1 MQSELP
7 LVPGRGLSTRTATEL
22 RQAFMREH
30 GIIHD
35 AIGNHHLDT
44 QSIQNNIESFVGST
58 EIPIG
63 LVGPI
68 VFNQNDSQE
77 FVYAP
82 VGTLEGAL
90 VASMNRGAKVIAR
103 SNGFTA
109 QVEWQRMVRSP
120 MFLFENETHIEPVMN
135 WIPKH
140 FKAIKA
146 HAQEYSNHAQ
156 LLQIVLEPLGSTL
169 NLKFIYETGDASGQ
183 NMTTTCTWHALLY
196 MAERLRVE
204 LPECLFEFI
213 IEGNGASDK
222 KVSQSNI
229 SEGRGVRVTAQCD
242 IPRQVIHEV
251 LRTTPETILKFF
263 GPSVEFA
270 KKSGMVGFNVNVANA
285 IAGIFVATGQ
295 DLACIHESSTGFLHL
310 EALGSS
316 FYPDGIR
323 ITLLLPNLVIG
334 TVGGGTHLAK
344 QSEALNMMGCLGSGK
359 VKRFA
364 QLIAGFAMGLEISTY
379 SAIMSG
385 EFAKAHEK
393 LGRNKPV
400 SWLLKSEIT
409 PEFLNPLMH
418 NLLSNDQ
425 IVSLSWRDQHQLE
438 NGIITNI
445 TRKISN
451 KLIGFIPLHIQLSNG
466 SDDRILIKSKALD
479 TEVIKGLHLIS
490 ASIDTELAD
499 LIKHHQKQL
508 EYHQCHL
515 KETVIYEHLHQA
527 GYVAMPKFFG
537 KYTHTQRE
545 IHLLIQE
552 WIKEEHIALS
562 NSENHP
568 ENWTD
573 DWIQVSLSSI
583 QTAHKVLETLPQTR
597 PELFT
602 EFKPWQALNLYGK
615 LMNILIEECADIDHI
630 EALQDIKA
638 SLLTL
643 ESDHAS
649 VRWPKSL
656 IHNDF
661 NPRNTLMRN
670 SGMPCIYDWELA
682 MIDFP
687 QRDIIEFL
695 SFVLPENFP
704 AQSLMMYLKEHY
716 REIVQRKGP
725 GHELGF
731 EEYLKATEMALRT
744 YICCRVSFYEVSGIV
759 AKYDFSPRILAVSLR
774 MHQIIESELQNA

>member
-1 MQSELP
+1 
-7 LVPGRGLSTRTATEL
+7 
-22 RQAFMREH
+22 
-30 GIIHD
+30 
-35 AIGNHHLDT
+35 
-44 QSIQNNIESFVGST
+44 
-58 EIPIG
+58 
-63 LVGPI
+63 
-68 VFNQNDSQE
+68 
-77 FVYAP
+77 
-82 VGTLEGAL
+82 
-90 VASMNRGAKVIAR
+90 
-103 SNGFTA
+103 
-109 QVEWQRMVRSP
+109 
-120 MFLFENETHIEPVMN
+120 
-135 WIPKH
+135 
-140 FKAIKA
+140 
-146 HAQEYSNHAQ
+146 
-156 LLQIVLEPLGSTL
+156 
-169 NLKFIYETGDASGQ
+169 
-183 NMTTTCTWHALLY
+183 
-196 MAERLRVE
+196 MAERLRAE

-229 SEGRGVRVTAQCD
+229 TEGRGVRVTAHCD

-263 GPSVEFA
+263 GPSVEYA

-295 DLACIHESSTGFLHL
+295 DLACIHESSTGFLNF

-316 FYPDGIR
+316 IYPDGIR

-344 QSEALNMMGCLGSGK
+344 QSEALEMMGCLGSGK

-385 EFAKAHEK
+385 EFAKAHER

-409 PEFLNPLMH
+409 PEFLNPLVP
-418 NLLSNDQ
+418 NLLNNEH

-466 SDDRILIKSKALD
+466 SDERILIKSKALD
-479 TEVIKGLHLIS
+479 SEVIKGLHLIS
-490 ASIDTELAD
+490 ASIDTALAD
-499 LIKHHQKQL
+499 LIKLHQKQL
-508 EYHQCHL
+508 EYNQCHL
-515 KETVIYEHLHQA
+515 KETVIYEYLQQA
-527 GYVAMPKFFG
+527 GFVAMPKYLG

-552 WIKEEHIALS
+552 WIKTEHIALS

-583 QTAHKVLETLPQTR
+583 QTAHKVLESLPQSR
-597 PELFT
+597 PDLFN
-602 EFKPWQALNLYGK
+602 EFKPWHSLNLYGK

-630 EALQDIKA
+630 EALQDIND

-643 ESDHAS
+643 ESDHAA

-661 NPRNTLMRN
+661 NPRNVLMRN

-695 SFVLPENFP
+695 SFVLPEDFS
-704 AQSLMMYLKEHY
+704 AQSLMLYLKEHY
-716 REIVQRKGP
+716 QEIVQRKGP
-725 GHELGF
+725 GHELDF
-731 EEYLKATEMALRT
+731 EEYLKATEMAIKT

>member
-1 MQSELP
+1 
-7 LVPGRGLSTRTATEL
+7 
-22 RQAFMREH
+22 
-30 GIIHD
+30 
-35 AIGNHHLDT
+35 
-44 QSIQNNIESFVGST
+44 
-58 EIPIG
+58 
-63 LVGPI
+63 
-68 VFNQNDSQE
+68 
-77 FVYAP
+77 
-82 VGTLEGAL
+82 
-90 VASMNRGAKVIAR
+90 
-103 SNGFTA
+103 
-109 QVEWQRMVRSP
+109 
-120 MFLFENETHIEPVMN
+120 
-135 WIPKH
+135 
-140 FKAIKA
+140 
-146 HAQEYSNHAQ
+146 
-156 LLQIVLEPLGSTL
+156 
-169 NLKFIYETGDASGQ
+169 
-183 NMTTTCTWHALLY
+183 
-196 MAERLRVE
+196 
-204 LPECLFEFI
+204 
-213 IEGNGASDK
+213 
-222 KVSQSNI
+222 
-229 SEGRGVRVTAQCD
+229 
-242 IPRQVIHEV
+242 
-251 LRTTPETILKFF
+251 
-263 GPSVEFA
+263 
-270 KKSGMVGFNVNVANA
+270 
-285 IAGIFVATGQ
+285 
-295 DLACIHESSTGFLHL
+295 
-310 EALGSS
+310 
-316 FYPDGIR
+316 
-323 ITLLLPNLVIG
+323 VIG

-344 QSEALNMMGCLGSGK
+344 QSEALEMMGCLGSGK

-385 EFAKAHEK
+385 EFAKAHER

-409 PEFLNPLMH
+409 PEFLNPLVP
-418 NLLSNDQ
+418 NLLNNEH

-490 ASIDTELAD
+490 ASIDTALAD
-499 LIKHHQKQL
+499 LIKLHQKQL
-508 EYHQCHL
+508 EYNQCHL
-515 KETVIYEHLHQA
+515 KETVIYEYLQQA
-527 GYVAMPKFFG
+527 GFVAMPKYLG

-552 WIKEEHIALS
+552 WIKTEHIALS

-583 QTAHKVLETLPQTR
+583 QTAHKVLESLPQSR
-597 PELFT
+597 PDLFN
-602 EFKPWQALNLYGK
+602 EFKPWHSLNLYGK

-630 EALQDIKA
+630 EALQDIND

-643 ESDHAS
+643 ESDHAA

-661 NPRNTLMRN
+661 NPRNVLMRN

-695 SFVLPENFP
+695 SFVLPEDFS
-704 AQSLMMYLKEHY
+704 AQSLMLYMKEHY
-716 REIVQRKGP
+716 QEIVQRKGP

-731 EEYLKATEMALRT
+731 EEYLKATEMAIKT

>member
-1 MQSELP
+1 
-7 LVPGRGLSTRTATEL
+7 
-22 RQAFMREH
+22 
-30 GIIHD
+30 
-35 AIGNHHLDT
+35 
-44 QSIQNNIESFVGST
+44 
-58 EIPIG
+58 
-63 LVGPI
+63 
-68 VFNQNDSQE
+68 
-77 FVYAP
+77 
-82 VGTLEGAL
+82 
-90 VASMNRGAKVIAR
+90 
-103 SNGFTA
+103 
-109 QVEWQRMVRSP
+109 
-120 MFLFENETHIEPVMN
+120 
-135 WIPKH
+135 
-140 FKAIKA
+140 
-146 HAQEYSNHAQ
+146 
-156 LLQIVLEPLGSTL
+156 
-169 NLKFIYETGDASGQ
+169 
-183 NMTTTCTWHALLY
+183 
-196 MAERLRVE
+196 
-204 LPECLFEFI
+204 LFEFI

-229 SEGRGVRVTAQCD
+229 TEGRGVRVTAHCD

-263 GPSVEFA
+263 GPSVEYA

-295 DLACIHESSTGFLHL
+295 DLACIHESSTGFLNF

-316 FYPDGIR
+316 IYPDGIR

-344 QSEALNMMGCLGSGK
+344 QSEALEMMGCLGSGK

-385 EFAKAHEK
+385 EFAKAHER

-409 PEFLNPLMH
+409 PEFLNPLVP
-418 NLLSNDQ
+418 NLLNNEH

-466 SDDRILIKSKALD
+466 SDERILIKSKALD
-479 TEVIKGLHLIS
+479 SEVIKGLHLIS
-490 ASIDTELAD
+490 ASIDTALAD
-499 LIKHHQKQL
+499 LIKLHQKQL
-508 EYHQCHL
+508 EYNQCHL
-515 KETVIYEHLHQA
+515 KETVIYEYLQQA
-527 GYVAMPKFFG
+527 GFVAMPKYLG

-552 WIKEEHIALS
+552 WIKTEHIALS

-583 QTAHKVLETLPQTR
+583 QTAHKVLESLPQSR
-597 PELFT
+597 PDLFN
-602 EFKPWQALNLYGK
+602 EFKPWHSLNLYGK

-630 EALQDIKA
+630 EALQDIND

-643 ESDHAS
+643 ESDHAA

-661 NPRNTLMRN
+661 NPRNVLMRN

-695 SFVLPENFP
+695 SFVLPEDFS
-704 AQSLMMYLKEHY
+704 AQSLMLYLKEHY
-716 REIVQRKGP
+716 QEIVQRKGP
-725 GHELGF
+725 GHELDF
-731 EEYLKATEMALRT
+731 EEYLKATEMAIKT

>member
-1 MQSELP
+1 
-7 LVPGRGLSTRTATEL
+7 
-22 RQAFMREH
+22 
-30 GIIHD
+30 
-35 AIGNHHLDT
+35 
-44 QSIQNNIESFVGST
+44 
-58 EIPIG
+58 
-63 LVGPI
+63 
-68 VFNQNDSQE
+68 
-77 FVYAP
+77 
-82 VGTLEGAL
+82 
-90 VASMNRGAKVIAR
+90 
-103 SNGFTA
+103 
-109 QVEWQRMVRSP
+109 
-120 MFLFENETHIEPVMN
+120 
-135 WIPKH
+135 
-140 FKAIKA
+140 
-146 HAQEYSNHAQ
+146 
-156 LLQIVLEPLGSTL
+156 
-169 NLKFIYETGDASGQ
+169 
-183 NMTTTCTWHALLY
+183 
-196 MAERLRVE
+196 
-204 LPECLFEFI
+204 
-213 IEGNGASDK
+213 
-222 KVSQSNI
+222 
-229 SEGRGVRVTAQCD
+229 
-242 IPRQVIHEV
+242 VIHEV

-263 GPSVEFA
+263 GPSVEYA

-295 DLACIHESSTGFLHL
+295 DLACIHESSTGFLNF

-316 FYPDGIR
+316 IYPDGIR

-344 QSEALNMMGCLGSGK
+344 QSEALEMMGCLGSGK

-385 EFAKAHEK
+385 EFAKAHER

-409 PEFLNPLMH
+409 PEFLNPLVP
-418 NLLSNDQ
+418 NLLNNEH

-466 SDDRILIKSKALD
+466 SDERILIKSKALD
-479 TEVIKGLHLIS
+479 SEVIKGLHLIS
-490 ASIDTELAD
+490 ASIDTALAD
-499 LIKHHQKQL
+499 LIKLHQKQL
-508 EYHQCHL
+508 EYNQCHL
-515 KETVIYEHLHQA
+515 KETVIYEYLQQA
-527 GYVAMPKFFG
+527 GFVAMPKYLG

-552 WIKEEHIALS
+552 WIKTEHIALS

-583 QTAHKVLETLPQTR
+583 QTAHKVLESLPQSR
-597 PELFT
+597 PDLFN
-602 EFKPWQALNLYGK
+602 EFKPWHSLNLYGK

-630 EALQDIKA
+630 EALQDIND

-643 ESDHAS
+643 ESDHAA

-661 NPRNTLMRN
+661 NPRNVLMRN

-695 SFVLPENFP
+695 SFVLPEDFS
-704 AQSLMMYLKEHY
+704 AQSLMLYLKEHY
-716 REIVQRKGP
+716 QEIVQRKGP

-731 EEYLKATEMALRT
+731 EEYLKATEMAIKT

-759 AKYDFSPRILAVSLR
+759 AKYDFSPRILSVSLR

>member
-1 MQSELP
+1 
-7 LVPGRGLSTRTATEL
+7 
-22 RQAFMREH
+22 
-30 GIIHD
+30 
-35 AIGNHHLDT
+35 
-44 QSIQNNIESFVGST
+44 
-58 EIPIG
+58 
-63 LVGPI
+63 
-68 VFNQNDSQE
+68 
-77 FVYAP
+77 
-82 VGTLEGAL
+82 
-90 VASMNRGAKVIAR
+90 
-103 SNGFTA
+103 
-109 QVEWQRMVRSP
+109 
-120 MFLFENETHIEPVMN
+120 
-135 WIPKH
+135 
-140 FKAIKA
+140 
-146 HAQEYSNHAQ
+146 
-156 LLQIVLEPLGSTL
+156 
-169 NLKFIYETGDASGQ
+169 
-183 NMTTTCTWHALLY
+183 
-196 MAERLRVE
+196 
-204 LPECLFEFI
+204 
-213 IEGNGASDK
+213 
-222 KVSQSNI
+222 
-229 SEGRGVRVTAQCD
+229 
-242 IPRQVIHEV
+242 
-251 LRTTPETILKFF
+251 
-263 GPSVEFA
+263 
-270 KKSGMVGFNVNVANA
+270 
-285 IAGIFVATGQ
+285 
-295 DLACIHESSTGFLHL
+295 
-310 EALGSS
+310 
-316 FYPDGIR
+316 
-323 ITLLLPNLVIG
+323 
-334 TVGGGTHLAK
+334 
-344 QSEALNMMGCLGSGK
+344 

-409 PEFLNPLMH
+409 PEFLNPLVQ
-418 NLLSNDQ
+418 NLLKNEY

-466 SDDRILIKSKALD
+466 SDERILIKSKALD

-490 ASIDTELAD
+490 ASIDTALAD
-499 LIKHHQKQL
+499 LIKLHQKQL
-508 EYHQCHL
+508 EYNQCHL
-515 KETVIYEHLHQA
+515 KETVIYEHLQQE
-527 GYVAMPKFFG
+527 GFVAMPKYLG
-537 KYTHTQRE
+537 KYIHTPRE

-552 WIKEEHIALS
+552 WIKTEHIALS

-583 QTAHKVLETLPQTR
+583 QTAHKVLESLPQSR
-597 PELFT
+597 PDLFN
-602 EFKPWQALNLYGK
+602 EFKPWHSLNLYGK

-630 EALQDIKA
+630 EALQDIND

-643 ESDHAS
+643 ESDHAA

-661 NPRNTLMRN
+661 NPRNVLMRN

-695 SFVLPENFP
+695 SFVLPEDFS
-704 AQSLMMYLKEHY
+704 AQSLMLYLKEHY
-716 REIVQRKGP
+716 QEIVQRKGP

-731 EEYLKATEMALRT
+731 EEFLKATEMAIKT

>member
-1 MQSELP
+1 
-7 LVPGRGLSTRTATEL
+7 
-22 RQAFMREH
+22 
-30 GIIHD
+30 
-35 AIGNHHLDT
+35 
-44 QSIQNNIESFVGST
+44 
-58 EIPIG
+58 
-63 LVGPI
+63 
-68 VFNQNDSQE
+68 
-77 FVYAP
+77 
-82 VGTLEGAL
+82 
-90 VASMNRGAKVIAR
+90 
-103 SNGFTA
+103 
-109 QVEWQRMVRSP
+109 
-120 MFLFENETHIEPVMN
+120 
-135 WIPKH
+135 
-140 FKAIKA
+140 
-146 HAQEYSNHAQ
+146 
-156 LLQIVLEPLGSTL
+156 
-169 NLKFIYETGDASGQ
+169 
-183 NMTTTCTWHALLY
+183 
-196 MAERLRVE
+196 MAERLRAE

-229 SEGRGVRVTAQCD
+229 TEGRGVRVTAHCD

-263 GPSVEFA
+263 GPSVEYA

-295 DLACIHESSTGFLHL
+295 DLACIHESSTGFLNF

-316 FYPDGIR
+316 IYPDGIR

-344 QSEALNMMGCLGSGK
+344 QSEALEMMGCLGSGK

-385 EFAKAHEK
+385 EFAKAHER

-409 PEFLNPLMH
+409 PEFLNPLVP
-418 NLLSNDQ
+418 NLLNNEH

-490 ASIDTELAD
+490 ASIDTALAD
-499 LIKHHQKQL
+499 LIKLHQKQL
-508 EYHQCHL
+508 EYNQCHL
-515 KETVIYEHLHQA
+515 KETVIYEYLQQA
-527 GYVAMPKFFG
+527 GFVAMPKYLG

-552 WIKEEHIALS
+552 WIKTEHIALS

-583 QTAHKVLETLPQTR
+583 QTAHKVLESLPQSR
-597 PELFT
+597 PDLFN
-602 EFKPWQALNLYGK
+602 EFKPWHSLNLYGK

-630 EALQDIKA
+630 EALQDIND

-643 ESDHAS
+643 ESDHAA

-661 NPRNTLMRN
+661 NPRNVLMRN

-695 SFVLPENFP
+695 SFVLPEDFS
-704 AQSLMMYLKEHY
+704 AQSLMLYLKEHY
-716 REIVQRKGP
+716 QEIVQRKGP
-725 GHELGF
+725 GHELDF
-731 EEYLKATEMALRT
+731 EEYLKATEMAIKT

>member
-1 MQSELP
+1 
-7 LVPGRGLSTRTATEL
+7 
-22 RQAFMREH
+22 
-30 GIIHD
+30 
-35 AIGNHHLDT
+35 
-44 QSIQNNIESFVGST
+44 
-58 EIPIG
+58 
-63 LVGPI
+63 
-68 VFNQNDSQE
+68 
-77 FVYAP
+77 
-82 VGTLEGAL
+82 
-90 VASMNRGAKVIAR
+90 R
-103 SNGFTA
+103 S
-109 QVEWQRMVRSP
+109 
-120 MFLFENETHIEPVMN
+120 
-135 WIPKH
+135 
-140 FKAIKA
+140 
-146 HAQEYSNHAQ
+146 
-156 LLQIVLEPLGSTL
+156 
-169 NLKFIYETGDASGQ
+169 
-183 NMTTTCTWHALLY
+183 
-196 MAERLRVE
+196 E
-204 LPECLFEFI
+204 LPECWFEFI

-229 SEGRGVRVTAQCD
+229 TEGRGVRVTAHCD

-251 LRTTPETILKFF
+251 LRTTPETILKYF
-263 GPSVEFA
+263 GPSVEYA

-295 DLACIHESSTGFLHL
+295 DLACIHESSTGFLNL

-316 FYPDGIR
+316 IYPDGIR

-344 QSEALNMMGCLGSGK
+344 QSEALEMMGCLGSGK

-409 PEFLNPLMH
+409 PEFLNTLLP
-418 NLLSNDQ
+418 NLLHNEH
-425 IVSLSWRDQHQLE
+425 ILSLSWRDQHQLE

-451 KLIGFIPLHIQLSNG
+451 KLIGFIPLHLQLSNG
-466 SDDRILIKSKALD
+466 SDERILIKSKALD

-490 ASIDTELAD
+490 ASIDTALAD
-499 LIKHHQKQL
+499 LIKLHQKQL
-508 EYHQCHL
+508 EYNQCHL
-515 KETVIYEHLHQA
+515 KETVIYEHLQQA
-527 GYVAMPKFFG
+527 GFVAMPKFFG
-537 KYTHTQRE
+537 KYIHTQRE

-552 WIKEEHIALS
+552 WIKTEHIALS

-583 QTAHKVLETLPQTR
+583 QTAHKVLETLPQSR
-597 PELFT
+597 PDLFN
-602 EFKPWQALNLYGK
+602 EFKPWHSLNLYGK

-630 EALQDIKA
+630 EALQDINA

-643 ESDHAS
+643 ESDQAA

-661 NPRNTLMRN
+661 NPRNVLMRN

-695 SFVLPENFP
+695 SFVLPEDFS
-704 AQSLMMYLKEHY
+704 AQSFMLYLKEHY
-716 REIVQRKGP
+716 LEIVQRKGP

-731 EEYLKATEMALRT
+731 EEYLQATEMAIKT

>member
-1 MQSELP
+1 
-7 LVPGRGLSTRTATEL
+7 
-22 RQAFMREH
+22 
-30 GIIHD
+30 
-35 AIGNHHLDT
+35 
-44 QSIQNNIESFVGST
+44 
-58 EIPIG
+58 
-63 LVGPI
+63 
-68 VFNQNDSQE
+68 
-77 FVYAP
+77 
-82 VGTLEGAL
+82 
-90 VASMNRGAKVIAR
+90 
-103 SNGFTA
+103 
-109 QVEWQRMVRSP
+109 
-120 MFLFENETHIEPVMN
+120 
-135 WIPKH
+135 
-140 FKAIKA
+140 
-146 HAQEYSNHAQ
+146 
-156 LLQIVLEPLGSTL
+156 
-169 NLKFIYETGDASGQ
+169 
-183 NMTTTCTWHALLY
+183 
-196 MAERLRVE
+196 
-204 LPECLFEFI
+204 
-213 IEGNGASDK
+213 
-222 KVSQSNI
+222 
-229 SEGRGVRVTAQCD
+229 
-242 IPRQVIHEV
+242 VIHEV

-263 GPSVEFA
+263 GPSVEYA

-295 DLACIHESSTGFLHL
+295 DLACIHESSTGFLNF

-316 FYPDGIR
+316 IYPDGIR

-344 QSEALNMMGCLGSGK
+344 QSEALEMMGCLGSGK

-385 EFAKAHEK
+385 EFAKAHER

-409 PEFLNPLMH
+409 PEFLNPLVP
-418 NLLSNDQ
+418 NLLNNEH

-466 SDDRILIKSKALD
+466 SDERILIKSKALD
-479 TEVIKGLHLIS
+479 SEVIKGLHLIS
-490 ASIDTELAD
+490 ASIDTALAD
-499 LIKHHQKQL
+499 LIKLHQKQL
-508 EYHQCHL
+508 EYNQCHL
-515 KETVIYEHLHQA
+515 KETVIYEYLQQA
-527 GYVAMPKFFG
+527 GFVAMPKYLG
-537 KYTHTQRE
+537 KYIHTPRE

-552 WIKEEHIALS
+552 WIKTEHIALS

-583 QTAHKVLETLPQTR
+583 QTAHKVLESLPQSR
-597 PELFT
+597 PDLFN
-602 EFKPWQALNLYGK
+602 EFKPWHSLNLYGK

-630 EALQDIKA
+630 EALQDIND

-643 ESDHAS
+643 ESDHAA

-661 NPRNTLMRN
+661 NPRNVLMRN

-695 SFVLPENFP
+695 SFVLPEDFS
-704 AQSLMMYLKEHY
+704 AQSLMLYLKEHY
-716 REIVQRKGP
+716 QEIVQRKGP

-731 EEYLKATEMALRT
+731 EEYLKATEMAIKT

>member
-1 MQSELP
+1 
-7 LVPGRGLSTRTATEL
+7 
-22 RQAFMREH
+22 
-30 GIIHD
+30 
-35 AIGNHHLDT
+35 
-44 QSIQNNIESFVGST
+44 
-58 EIPIG
+58 
-63 LVGPI
+63 
-68 VFNQNDSQE
+68 
-77 FVYAP
+77 
-82 VGTLEGAL
+82 
-90 VASMNRGAKVIAR
+90 
-103 SNGFTA
+103 
-109 QVEWQRMVRSP
+109 
-120 MFLFENETHIEPVMN
+120 
-135 WIPKH
+135 
-140 FKAIKA
+140 
-146 HAQEYSNHAQ
+146 
-156 LLQIVLEPLGSTL
+156 
-169 NLKFIYETGDASGQ
+169 
-183 NMTTTCTWHALLY
+183 
-196 MAERLRVE
+196 
-204 LPECLFEFI
+204 
-213 IEGNGASDK
+213 
-222 KVSQSNI
+222 
-229 SEGRGVRVTAQCD
+229 
-242 IPRQVIHEV
+242 VIHEV

-263 GPSVEFA
+263 GPSVEYA

-295 DLACIHESSTGFLHL
+295 DLACIHESSTGFLNF

-316 FYPDGIR
+316 IYPDGIR

-344 QSEALNMMGCLGSGK
+344 QSEALEMMGCLGSGK

-385 EFAKAHEK
+385 EFAKAHER

-409 PEFLNPLMH
+409 PEFLNPLVP
-418 NLLSNDQ
+418 NLLNNEH

-466 SDDRILIKSKALD
+466 SDERILIKSKALD
-479 TEVIKGLHLIS
+479 SEVIKGLHLIS
-490 ASIDTELAD
+490 ASIDTALAD
-499 LIKHHQKQL
+499 LIKLHQKQL
-508 EYHQCHL
+508 EYNQCHL
-515 KETVIYEHLHQA
+515 KETVIYEYLQQA
-527 GYVAMPKFFG
+527 GFVAMPKYLG

-552 WIKEEHIALS
+552 WIKTEHIALS

-583 QTAHKVLETLPQTR
+583 QTAHKVLESLPQSR
-597 PELFT
+597 PDLFN
-602 EFKPWQALNLYGK
+602 EFKPWHSLNLYGK

-630 EALQDIKA
+630 EALQDIND

-643 ESDHAS
+643 ESDHAA

-661 NPRNTLMRN
+661 NPRNVLMRN

-695 SFVLPENFP
+695 SFVLPEDFS
-704 AQSLMMYLKEHY
+704 AQSLMLYLKEHY
-716 REIVQRKGP
+716 QEIVQRKGP
-725 GHELGF
+725 GHELDF
-731 EEYLKATEMALRT
+731 EEYLKATEMAIKT

>member
-1 MQSELP
+1 
-7 LVPGRGLSTRTATEL
+7 
-22 RQAFMREH
+22 
-30 GIIHD
+30 
-35 AIGNHHLDT
+35 
-44 QSIQNNIESFVGST
+44 
-58 EIPIG
+58 
-63 LVGPI
+63 
-68 VFNQNDSQE
+68 
-77 FVYAP
+77 
-82 VGTLEGAL
+82 
-90 VASMNRGAKVIAR
+90 
-103 SNGFTA
+103 
-109 QVEWQRMVRSP
+109 
-120 MFLFENETHIEPVMN
+120 
-135 WIPKH
+135 
-140 FKAIKA
+140 
-146 HAQEYSNHAQ
+146 
-156 LLQIVLEPLGSTL
+156 
-169 NLKFIYETGDASGQ
+169 
-183 NMTTTCTWHALLY
+183 
-196 MAERLRVE
+196 
-204 LPECLFEFI
+204 
-213 IEGNGASDK
+213 
-222 KVSQSNI
+222 
-229 SEGRGVRVTAQCD
+229 
-242 IPRQVIHEV
+242 
-251 LRTTPETILKFF
+251 
-263 GPSVEFA
+263 
-270 KKSGMVGFNVNVANA
+270 MVGFNVNVANA

-295 DLACIHESSTGFLHL
+295 DLACIHESSTGFLNF

-316 FYPDGIR
+316 IYPDGIR

-344 QSEALNMMGCLGSGK
+344 QSEALEMMGCLGSGK

-385 EFAKAHEK
+385 EFAKAHER

-409 PEFLNPLMH
+409 PEFLNPLVP
-418 NLLSNDQ
+418 NLLNNEH

-466 SDDRILIKSKALD
+466 SDERILIKSKALD
-479 TEVIKGLHLIS
+479 SEVIKGLHLIS
-490 ASIDTELAD
+490 ASIDTALAD
-499 LIKHHQKQL
+499 LIKLHQKQL
-508 EYHQCHL
+508 EYNQCHL
-515 KETVIYEHLHQA
+515 KETVIYEHLQQA
-527 GYVAMPKFFG
+527 GFVAMPKYLG

-552 WIKEEHIALS
+552 WIKTEHIALS

-583 QTAHKVLETLPQTR
+583 QTAHKVLETLPQSR
-597 PELFT
+597 PDLFN
-602 EFKPWQALNLYGK
+602 EFKPWHSLNLYGK

-630 EALQDIKA
+630 EALQDIND

-643 ESDHAS
+643 ESDHAA

-661 NPRNTLMRN
+661 NPRNVLMRN

-695 SFVLPENFP
+695 SFVLPEDFS
-704 AQSLMMYLKEHY
+704 AQSLMLYLKEHY
-716 REIVQRKGP
+716 QEIVQRKGP
-725 GHELGF
+725 GHELDF
-731 EEYLKATEMALRT
+731 EEYLKATEMAIKT

>member
-1 MQSELP
+1 
-7 LVPGRGLSTRTATEL
+7 
-22 RQAFMREH
+22 
-30 GIIHD
+30 
-35 AIGNHHLDT
+35 
-44 QSIQNNIESFVGST
+44 
-58 EIPIG
+58 
-63 LVGPI
+63 
-68 VFNQNDSQE
+68 
-77 FVYAP
+77 
-82 VGTLEGAL
+82 
-90 VASMNRGAKVIAR
+90 
-103 SNGFTA
+103 
-109 QVEWQRMVRSP
+109 
-120 MFLFENETHIEPVMN
+120 
-135 WIPKH
+135 
-140 FKAIKA
+140 
-146 HAQEYSNHAQ
+146 
-156 LLQIVLEPLGSTL
+156 
-169 NLKFIYETGDASGQ
+169 
-183 NMTTTCTWHALLY
+183 
-196 MAERLRVE
+196 
-204 LPECLFEFI
+204 
-213 IEGNGASDK
+213 
-222 KVSQSNI
+222 
-229 SEGRGVRVTAQCD
+229 
-242 IPRQVIHEV
+242 VIHEV

-263 GPSVEFA
+263 GPSVEYA

-295 DLACIHESSTGFLHL
+295 DLACIHESSTGFLNF

-316 FYPDGIR
+316 IYPDGIR

-344 QSEALNMMGCLGSGK
+344 QSEALEMMGCLGSGK

-385 EFAKAHEK
+385 EFAKAHER

-409 PEFLNPLMH
+409 PEFLNPLVP
-418 NLLSNDQ
+418 NLLNNEH

-466 SDDRILIKSKALD
+466 SDERILIKSKALD
-479 TEVIKGLHLIS
+479 SEVIKGLHLIS
-490 ASIDTELAD
+490 ASIDTALAD
-499 LIKHHQKQL
+499 LIKLHQKQL
-508 EYHQCHL
+508 EYNQCHL
-515 KETVIYEHLHQA
+515 KETVIYEHLQQA
-527 GYVAMPKFFG
+527 GFVAMPKYLG

-552 WIKEEHIALS
+552 WIKTEHIALS

-583 QTAHKVLETLPQTR
+583 QTAHKVLESLPQSR
-597 PELFT
+597 PDLFN
-602 EFKPWQALNLYGK
+602 EFKPWHSLNLYGK

-630 EALQDIKA
+630 EALQDIND

-643 ESDHAS
+643 ESDHAA

-661 NPRNTLMRN
+661 NPRNVLMRN

-695 SFVLPENFP
+695 SFVLPEDFS
-704 AQSLMMYLKEHY
+704 AQSLMLYLKEHY
-716 REIVQRKGP
+716 QEIVQRKGP
-725 GHELGF
+725 GHELDF
-731 EEYLKATEMALRT
+731 EEYLKATEMAIKT

>member
-1 MQSELP
+1 
-7 LVPGRGLSTRTATEL
+7 
-22 RQAFMREH
+22 
-30 GIIHD
+30 
-35 AIGNHHLDT
+35 
-44 QSIQNNIESFVGST
+44 
-58 EIPIG
+58 
-63 LVGPI
+63 
-68 VFNQNDSQE
+68 
-77 FVYAP
+77 
-82 VGTLEGAL
+82 
-90 VASMNRGAKVIAR
+90 
-103 SNGFTA
+103 
-109 QVEWQRMVRSP
+109 
-120 MFLFENETHIEPVMN
+120 
-135 WIPKH
+135 
-140 FKAIKA
+140 
-146 HAQEYSNHAQ
+146 
-156 LLQIVLEPLGSTL
+156 
-169 NLKFIYETGDASGQ
+169 
-183 NMTTTCTWHALLY
+183 
-196 MAERLRVE
+196 
-204 LPECLFEFI
+204 LFEFI

-229 SEGRGVRVTAQCD
+229 TEGRGVRVTAHCD

-263 GPSVEFA
+263 GPSVEYA

-295 DLACIHESSTGFLHL
+295 DLACIHESSTGFLNF

-316 FYPDGIR
+316 IYPDGIR

-344 QSEALNMMGCLGSGK
+344 QSEALEMMGCLGSGK

-385 EFAKAHEK
+385 EFAKAHER

-409 PEFLNPLMH
+409 PEFLNPLVP
-418 NLLSNDQ
+418 NLLNNEH

-466 SDDRILIKSKALD
+466 SDERILIKSKALD
-479 TEVIKGLHLIS
+479 SEVIKGLHLIS
-490 ASIDTELAD
+490 ASIDTALAD
-499 LIKHHQKQL
+499 LIKLHQKQL
-508 EYHQCHL
+508 EYNQCHL
-515 KETVIYEHLHQA
+515 KETVIYEYLQQA
-527 GYVAMPKFFG
+527 GFVAMPKYLG

-552 WIKEEHIALS
+552 WIKTEHIALS

-583 QTAHKVLETLPQTR
+583 QTAHKVLESLPQSR
-597 PELFT
+597 PDLFN
-602 EFKPWQALNLYGK
+602 EFKPWHSLNLYGK

-630 EALQDIKA
+630 EALQDIND

-643 ESDHAS
+643 ESDHAA

-661 NPRNTLMRN
+661 NPRNVLMRN

-695 SFVLPENFP
+695 SFVLPEDFS
-704 AQSLMMYLKEHY
+704 AQSLMLYLKEHY
-716 REIVQRKGP
+716 QEIVQRKGP

-731 EEYLKATEMALRT
+731 EEYLKATEMAIKT

>member
-1 MQSELP
+1 MLPELP

-30 GIIHD
+30 GIVHE
-35 AIGNHHLDT
+35 AMGNHHLDT
-44 QSIQNNIESFVGST
+44 QSIQNNIESFIGST

-68 VFNQNDSQE
+68 AFNQNGVQE
-77 FVYAP
+77 LVYAP

-103 SNGFTA
+103 SNGFEA

-120 MFLFENETHIEPVMN
+120 MFLFENEAHMEPVMT
-135 WIPKH
+135 WIPLH
-140 FKAIKA
+140 FKAIKE
-146 HAQEYSNHAQ
+146 HAEEYSNHAK
-156 LLQIVLEPLGSTL
+156 LLQIVLEPLGSAL

-196 MAERLRVE
+196 MAERLRAE

-229 SEGRGVRVTAQCD
+229 TEGRGVRVTAHCD

-263 GPSVEFA
+263 GPSVEYA

-295 DLACIHESSTGFLHL
+295 DLACIHESSTGFLNF

-316 FYPDGIR
+316 IYPDGIR

-344 QSEALNMMGCLGSGK
+344 QSEALEMMGCLGSGK

-385 EFAKAHEK
+385 EFAKAHER

-409 PEFLNPLMH
+409 PEFLNPLVP
-418 NLLSNDQ
+418 NLLNNEH

-466 SDDRILIKSKALD
+466 SDERILIKSKALD
-479 TEVIKGLHLIS
+479 SEVIKGLHLIS
-490 ASIDTELAD
+490 ASIDTALAD
-499 LIKHHQKQL
+499 LIKLHQKQL
-508 EYHQCHL
+508 EYNQCHL
-515 KETVIYEHLHQA
+515 KETVIYEHLQQA
-527 GYVAMPKFFG
+527 GFVAMPKYLG

-552 WIKEEHIALS
+552 WIKTEHIALS

-583 QTAHKVLETLPQTR
+583 QTAHKVLESLPQSR
-597 PELFT
+597 PDLFN
-602 EFKPWQALNLYGK
+602 EFKPWHSLNLYGK

-630 EALQDIKA
+630 EALQDIND

-643 ESDHAS
+643 ESDHAA

-661 NPRNTLMRN
+661 NPRNVLMRN

-695 SFVLPENFP
+695 SFVLPEDFS
-704 AQSLMMYLKEHY
+704 AQSLMLYLKEHY
-716 REIVQRKGP
+716 QEIVQRKGP
-725 GHELGF
+725 GHELDF
-731 EEYLKATEMALRT
+731 EEYLKATEMAIKT

>member
-1 MQSELP
+1 
-7 LVPGRGLSTRTATEL
+7 
-22 RQAFMREH
+22 
-30 GIIHD
+30 
-35 AIGNHHLDT
+35 
-44 QSIQNNIESFVGST
+44 
-58 EIPIG
+58 
-63 LVGPI
+63 
-68 VFNQNDSQE
+68 
-77 FVYAP
+77 
-82 VGTLEGAL
+82 
-90 VASMNRGAKVIAR
+90 
-103 SNGFTA
+103 
-109 QVEWQRMVRSP
+109 
-120 MFLFENETHIEPVMN
+120 
-135 WIPKH
+135 
-140 FKAIKA
+140 
-146 HAQEYSNHAQ
+146 
-156 LLQIVLEPLGSTL
+156 
-169 NLKFIYETGDASGQ
+169 
-183 NMTTTCTWHALLY
+183 
-196 MAERLRVE
+196 
-204 LPECLFEFI
+204 
-213 IEGNGASDK
+213 
-222 KVSQSNI
+222 
-229 SEGRGVRVTAQCD
+229 
-242 IPRQVIHEV
+242 VIHEV

-263 GPSVEFA
+263 GPSVEYA

-295 DLACIHESSTGFLHL
+295 DLACIHESSTGFLNF

-316 FYPDGIR
+316 IYPDGIR

-344 QSEALNMMGCLGSGK
+344 QSEALEMMGCLGSGK

-385 EFAKAHEK
+385 EFAKAHER

-409 PEFLNPLMH
+409 PEFLNPLVP
-418 NLLSNDQ
+418 NLLNNEH

-479 TEVIKGLHLIS
+479 SEVIKGLHLIS
-490 ASIDTELAD
+490 ASIDTALAD
-499 LIKHHQKQL
+499 LIKLHQKQL
-508 EYHQCHL
+508 EYNQCHL
-515 KETVIYEHLHQA
+515 KETVIYEYLQQA
-527 GYVAMPKFFG
+527 GFVAMPKYLG

-552 WIKEEHIALS
+552 WIKTEHIALS

-583 QTAHKVLETLPQTR
+583 QTAHKVLESLPQSR
-597 PELFT
+597 PDLFN
-602 EFKPWQALNLYGK
+602 EFKPWHSLNLYGK

-630 EALQDIKA
+630 EALQDIND

-643 ESDHAS
+643 ESDHAA

-661 NPRNTLMRN
+661 NPRNVLMRN

-695 SFVLPENFP
+695 SFVLPEDFS
-704 AQSLMMYLKEHY
+704 AQSLMLYLKEHY
-716 REIVQRKGP
+716 QEIVQRKGP

-731 EEYLKATEMALRT
+731 EEYLKATEMAIKT

>member
-1 MQSELP
+1 
-7 LVPGRGLSTRTATEL
+7 
-22 RQAFMREH
+22 MREH
-30 GIIHD
+30 GIVHE
-35 AIGNHHLDT
+35 AMGNHHLDT
-44 QSIQNNIESFVGST
+44 QSIQNNIESFIGST

-68 VFNQNDSQE
+68 AFNQNGVQE
-77 FVYAP
+77 LVYAP

-90 VASMNRGAKVIAR
+90 VASMNRGSKVIAR
-103 SNGFTA
+103 SNGFEA

-120 MFLFENETHIEPVMN
+120 MFLFEHEAHMEPVMT
-135 WIPKH
+135 WIPLH
-140 FKAIKA
+140 FKSIKE
-146 HAQEYSNHAQ
+146 HAEEYSNHAK
-156 LLQIVLEPLGSTL
+156 LLQIVLEPLGSAL

-196 MAERLRVE
+196 MAERLRAE

-229 SEGRGVRVTAQCD
+229 TEGRGVRVTAHCD

-251 LRTTPETILKFF
+251 LRTTPETIL
-263 GPSVEFA
+263 EYA
-270 KKSGMVGFNVNVANA
+270 QKSGMVGFNVNVANA

-295 DLACIHESSTGFLHL
+295 DLACIHESSTGFLNF

-316 FYPDGIR
+316 IYPDGVR

-344 QSEALNMMGCLGSGK
+344 QSEALEMMGCLGSGK
-359 VKRFA
+359 VNRFA
-364 QLIAGFAMGLEISTY
+364 QLIAGFALGLEISTY

-385 EFAKAHEK
+385 EFAKAHER

-409 PEFLNPLMH
+409 PEFLNPLVP
-418 NLLSNDQ
+418 NLLNNEH

-466 SDDRILIKSKALD
+466 IDERILIKSKALD

-490 ASIDTELAD
+490 ASIDTALAD
-499 LIKHHQKQL
+499 LIKLHQKQL
-508 EYHQCHL
+508 EYNQCHL
-515 KETVIYEHLHQA
+515 KETVIYEYLQQA
-527 GYVAMPKFFG
+527 GFVAMPKYLG

-552 WIKEEHIALS
+552 WIKTEHIALS

-583 QTAHKVLETLPQTR
+583 QTAHKVLESLPQSR
-597 PELFT
+597 PDLFN
-602 EFKPWQALNLYGK
+602 EFKPWHSLNLYGK

-630 EALQDIKA
+630 DALQDIND

-643 ESDHAS
+643 ESDHAA

-661 NPRNTLMRN
+661 NPRNVLMRN

-695 SFVLPENFP
+695 SFVLPEDFS
-704 AQSLMMYLKEHY
+704 AQSLMLHLKEHY
-716 REIVQRKGP
+716 QEIVQRKGP

-731 EEYLKATEMALRT
+731 EEYLKATEMAIKT